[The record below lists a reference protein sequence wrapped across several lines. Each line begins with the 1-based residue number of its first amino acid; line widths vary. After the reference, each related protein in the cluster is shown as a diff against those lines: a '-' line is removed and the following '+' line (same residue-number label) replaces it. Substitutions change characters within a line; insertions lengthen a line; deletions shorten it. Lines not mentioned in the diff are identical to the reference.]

1 MVDKIQYRYR
11 QIVEYEPQA
20 LQITRKKISL
30 ITLINYYKIKNIR
43 KYNKIYAN
51 KMKIKRAYN
60 KLLIKSI
67 IGGIYGKWRTMR
79 TNIFP

>member
-11 QIVEYEPQA
+11 QIVEYEPHI
-20 LQITRKKISL
+20 LQITRKRIS
-30 ITLINYYKIKNIR
+30 LINYYKIKNIR

-67 IGGIYGKWRTMR
+67 IGGIYGK
-79 TNIFP
+79 